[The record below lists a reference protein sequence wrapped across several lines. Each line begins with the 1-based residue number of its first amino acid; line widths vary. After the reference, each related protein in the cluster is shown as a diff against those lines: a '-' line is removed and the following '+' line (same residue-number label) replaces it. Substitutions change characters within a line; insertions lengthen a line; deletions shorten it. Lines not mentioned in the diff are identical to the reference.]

1 MEEIT
6 TSNIEGKTFMGE
18 INLEEIPEEHKD
30 DADFSDIDSG
40 DGTAPIYSIEFAI
53 PPSDWEAPYA

>member
-1 MEEIT
+1 
-6 TSNIEGKTFMGE
+6 MGE